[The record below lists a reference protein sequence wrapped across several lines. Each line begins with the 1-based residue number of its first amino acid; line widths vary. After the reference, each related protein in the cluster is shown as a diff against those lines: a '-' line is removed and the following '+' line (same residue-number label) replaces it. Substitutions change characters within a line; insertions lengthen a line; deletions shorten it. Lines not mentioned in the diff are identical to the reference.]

1 MVSSEK
7 KENRVQPL
15 TETFTVVSQGK
26 NPEAAAP
33 FATPMEA
40 LEYLDS
46 VYVSQKPIYYDSCG
60 CDYETKYR
68 LYGTKRRDY
77 YDKRSKH
84 EKLFKAREHS
94 TCTQRSC
101 QTGDMRGLSMA
112 VEFRRWTQSG
122 ESEWVPFVKVEKEY
136 SWCFGKPFVRV
147 ALEEQTIGHIVSE
160 CGCSF
165 RFSIYEAESQAAAY
179 AMRAGCC
186 ECGILCNMPCGYCE
200 VADVEIINSKGSQVG
215 KVRKIWG
222 GCDKP
227 GYSDPD
233 YYEINFPKDAT
244 PKHKALILSCALFL
258 YYRYFEEKI
267 PEAKRKQ

>member
-7 KENRVQPL
+7 KHNAIQPL
-15 TETFTVVSQGK
+15 TETFTVVSQNK
-26 NPEAAAP
+26 NPEAIAT

-46 VYVSQKPIYYDSCG
+46 VYVSQKPNYYDSCG
-60 CDYETKYR
+60 CDYENKYR
-68 LYGTKRRDY
+68 VYDGRRKDYYERRD
-77 YDKRSKH
+77 KR

-94 TCTQRSC
+94 TCAQRSC
-101 QTGDMRGLSMA
+101 QTGDMQGLSMS
-112 VEFRRWTQSG
+112 VEFRMWTQGG
-122 ESEWVPFVKVEKEY
+122 ECKWLPFLRVEKEY
-136 SWCFGKPFVRV
+136 SCCFSKPLVRV
-147 ALEEQTIGHIVSE
+147 TLEEQMIGHIVSE

-165 RFSIYEAESQAAAY
+165 RFSIYEAESQVAAY
-179 AMRAGCC
+179 VMRAGCC
-186 ECGILCNMPCGYCE
+186 ECGMLCNMPCGYCE
-200 VADVEIINSKGSQVG
+200 VADIEILDGKGSQVG

-233 YYEINFPKDAT
+233 YYAINFPKNST
-244 PKHKALILSCALFL
+244 PKHKALLLSCALFL

-267 PEAKRKQ
+267 PQVKRK